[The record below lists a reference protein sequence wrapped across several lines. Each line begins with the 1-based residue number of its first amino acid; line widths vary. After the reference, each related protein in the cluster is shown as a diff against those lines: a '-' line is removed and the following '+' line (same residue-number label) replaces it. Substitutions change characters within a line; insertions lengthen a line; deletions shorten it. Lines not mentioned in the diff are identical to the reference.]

1 MSAVRCFK
9 VRAVVLF
16 AAATLGCLA
25 VSSGTASAQIH
36 PDAKTGKYIAEKLCV
51 GCHIVG
57 AQAAGASV
65 VADVPSFARIAN
77 MPGQS
82 VQGIAGAIVVPHPP
96 MPQIQLT
103 REEIGD
109 VAAYILTLRDARP

>member
-1 MSAVRCFK
+1 MTSPMRPKPSIYLTLSCAV
-9 VRAVVLF
+9 
-16 AAATLGCLA
+16 AAAGFALVGA
-25 VSSGTASAQIH
+25 ASAQIH
-36 PDAKTGKYIAEKLCV
+36 PDAKTGKRIAEKLCV

-65 VADVPSFARIAN
+65 AADVPSFARIAN

-109 VAAYILTLRDARP
+109 VAAYILTLRDARS